1 MRLFLG
7 LFIGMAFGSILQ
19 LGGASSHRK
28 IIDMLRLRDL
38 SILKLIVTAIAV
50 GGIGIYLLEAAAL
63 AHLSIKPT
71 YVAALIIAGTI
82 FGTGFAVAG
91 YCPGTAL
98 VAAAEGKTDAGFSI
112 LGGLVGA
119 LAYAIAHP
127 ALSPLFEVGNLG
139 NPTIPGLIRSP
150 GWTVALPV
158 GALLLVAVWRWIPT
172 RTGGR
177 SLLPTNDSQNLQ
189 DTAAAESSPGS
200 PPMSA

>member
-7 LFIGMAFGSILQ
+7 LFIGMTFGAILQ

-28 IIDMLRLRDL
+28 IVDMLRLRDL

-50 GGIGIYLLEAAAL
+50 GGIGIYLLDAVAL

-82 FGTGFAVAG
+82 FGAGFAVAG
-91 YCPGTAL
+91 Y
-98 VAAAEGKTDAGFSI
+98 GKTDAGFAI

-139 NPTIPGLIRSP
+139 NLTIPGLIRSP

-172 RTGGR
+172 RNGGR
-177 SLLPTNDSQNLQ
+177 LLSSANDPQSLRDS
-189 DTAAAESSPGS
+189 TAAARSSPPS
-200 PPMSA
+200 PPMST

>member
-7 LFIGMAFGSILQ
+7 LFIGMTFGAILQ

-50 GGIGIYLLEAAAL
+50 GGIGIYLLDAVAL

-82 FGTGFAVAG
+82 FGAGFAVAG

-98 VAAAEGKTDAGFSI
+98 VAAAEGKTDAGFAI

-139 NPTIPGLIRSP
+139 NLTIPGLIRSP
-150 GWTVALPV
+150 GWTVALPA

-172 RTGGR
+172 RNGGR
-177 SLLPTNDSQNLQ
+177 PLSSANEPQSLRDS
-189 DTAAAESSPGS
+189 TAAARSSPLIRR
-200 PPMSA
+200 